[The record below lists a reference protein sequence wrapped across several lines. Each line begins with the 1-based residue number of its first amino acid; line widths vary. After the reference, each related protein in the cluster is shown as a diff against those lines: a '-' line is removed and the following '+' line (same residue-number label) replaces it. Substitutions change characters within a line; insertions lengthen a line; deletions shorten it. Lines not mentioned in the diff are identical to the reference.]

1 MAEPQSYS
9 TIKFFLKHGELFA
22 WLGGLLIAA
31 SGIWG
36 TYASQH
42 WICAVGG
49 FVGGWFVFMLMRC
62 FRELLALVADTL
74 MPQ

>member
-1 MAEPQSYS
+1 MAEPESYS
-9 TIKFFLKHGELFA
+9 TIKFFLRHGELIA
-22 WLGGLLIAA
+22 WVLGLLIAV

-36 TYASQH
+36 TYLSH
-42 WICAVGG
+42 EWMCAIGG
-49 FVGGWFVFMLMRC
+49 FIGGWFVFMLMRC